1 MVRTIKYHTI
11 KDNKG
16 QSTIEYIV
24 LVTAVIAIIILFM
37 TGQNSMFGNKIT
49 NTYCTTA
56 EGMSER
62 ASALSET
69 HNSEA
74 GNQANSIVTV
84 NVLQNLF

>member
-37 TGQNSMFGNKIT
+37 TGQNSIFGNKMT
-49 NTYCTTA
+49 NTYCTTVEGIA
-56 EGMSER
+56 EKAGT
-62 ASALSET
+62 LSET
-69 HNSEA
+69 HNSQA
-74 GNQANSIVTV
+74 GNQAASIVEV
-84 NVLQNLF
+84 DVLKNLF